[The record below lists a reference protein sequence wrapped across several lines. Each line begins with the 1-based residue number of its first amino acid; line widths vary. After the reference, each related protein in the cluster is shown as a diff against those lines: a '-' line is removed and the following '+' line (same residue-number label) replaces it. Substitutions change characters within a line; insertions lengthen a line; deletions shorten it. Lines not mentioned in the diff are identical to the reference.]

1 MWVWLKDPVVEGRL
15 LVPVEVVE
23 VPKRKVGVKD
33 R

>member
-1 MWVWLKDPVVEGRL
+1 MWTWLKGPAVGERS

-23 VPKRKVGVKD
+23 VPKRKAGVKG

>member
-1 MWVWLKDPVVEGRL
+1 MWVLLKDPAVEERS
-15 LVPVEVVE
+15 LVPVEVAE